1 MKVEISDGTYV
12 SGVDEAVLEAVELVG
27 ARPGYADGVRWLMD
41 GGFEPAL
48 FSSPV
53 LSVWDGYVRYAGM
66 AFSVSVRY
74 VRAKAQNDRPYWCA
88 TTRAGN
94 VYSESV
100 QTAVAQAV
108 KAVWDKAVS
117 DQANRA
123 DAQAAESFYRDYV
136 QDNPAF
142 ESMPHKCWDYIK
154 EHAQDVMKRSYLEHG
169 NEWEGVERA
178 VRAVLR
184 ENGMDG
190 DSW

>member
-1 MKVEISDGTYV
+1 MKVEFSDGTYV
-12 SGVDEAVLEAVELVG
+12 SSVDEAVLEAIELVG
-27 ARPGYADGVRWLMD
+27 ARPGYADGVRWLLD
-41 GGFEPAL
+41 SGFEMEV
-48 FSSPV
+48 FTSPIP
-53 LSVWDGYVRYAGM
+53 SVWNGYARYAGM
-66 AFSVSVRY
+66 AFHVSVRY
-74 VRAKAQNDRPYWCA
+74 VRVKDHNDQPYWCA
-88 TTRAGN
+88 TTGAGN
-94 VYSESV
+94 VYSEQV

-108 KAVWDKAVS
+108 KASWDKAAS

-123 DAQAAESFYRDYV
+123 DAQAAESFYKDYV

-169 NEWEGVERA
+169 NEWEGAERA
-178 VRAVLR
+178 VRAILR